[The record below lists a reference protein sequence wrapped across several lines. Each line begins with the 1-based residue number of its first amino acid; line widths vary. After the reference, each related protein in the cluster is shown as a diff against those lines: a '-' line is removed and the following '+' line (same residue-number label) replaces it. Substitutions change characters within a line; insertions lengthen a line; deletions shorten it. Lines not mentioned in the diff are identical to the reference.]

1 MTRQDQEND
10 PSSPPQADS
19 AEGVP
24 RAAFDP
30 PIENPAVVALLK
42 GLKPSVTPEPMQ
54 VAATDGEISASFA
67 GGPRPLPPG
76 HKDAETA
83 DGPNVVVDLKAA
95 PVKKADPDKLDTT
108 FRIRGRRRALTLP
121 LAVLVLVMGGGIAAW
136 LGRTTATGETRAQPS
151 ALPRVNASGP
161 QTRPT
166 RVPDVPPPPPIDTSA
181 ATEAPP
187 ASASAPSP
195 ATPTKPPTTRP
206 GRNPTKGSDELPSV
220 L

>member
-95 PVKKADPDKLDTT
+95 VKKADPDKLDTT

-151 ALPRVNASGP
+151 ALPRVTASGP

-166 RVPDVPPPPPIDTSA
+166 QVLDVPPPPPIDTA
-181 ATEAPP
+181 PIEAP
-187 ASASAPSP
+187 AVSASSP
-195 ATPTKPPTTRP
+195 VPTTPTKPARP
-206 GRNPTKGSDELPSV
+206 GRNPPKGSDELPTV